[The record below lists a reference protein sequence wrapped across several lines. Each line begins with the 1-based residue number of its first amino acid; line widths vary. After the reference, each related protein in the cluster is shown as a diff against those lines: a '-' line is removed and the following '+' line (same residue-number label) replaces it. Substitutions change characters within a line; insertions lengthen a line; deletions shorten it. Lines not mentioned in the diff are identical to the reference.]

1 MATPIRIHGR
11 NGIIAKVSPSGELIT
26 APLSYS
32 DSVFKNINTTGTAF
46 NFYEPLPRMQFVIT
60 GFNIKADRSVSNTV
74 DADVIIYEADSIDS
88 TTETDVIFQE
98 AMIRGERT
106 GYTNTNIIVSPGKWV
121 NAKTTDANIKMT
133 IFGYYIITIGTE

>member
-1 MATPIRIHGR
+1 MSTPVRIHGR
-11 NGIIAKVSPSGELIT
+11 NGLIAKVTASGELVV

-32 DSVFKNINTTGTAF
+32 DSVFKNINAINTAF
-46 NFYEPLPRMQFVIT
+46 TFYPPLPRMQFVIT

-74 DADVIIYEADSIDS
+74 DADIIIYEADSVD
-88 TTETDVIFQE
+88 TTSVSHTIFQE

-106 GYTNTNIIVSPGKWV
+106 GYTNTNILVSPAKWV

-133 IFGYYIITIGTE
+133 IFGYYIIQITA